1 MTFRILDDN
10 KKQVDHK
17 ENDDSFLEFTKE
29 SKNNT
34 TIDYVKKIRN
44 DKGILIFW
52 EVHFK
57 DKKD

>member
-1 MTFRILDDN
+1 MTFRIIDDN

-17 ENDDSFLEFTKE
+17 ENDDSFLKFTKE
-29 SKNNT
+29 SKNDS

-44 DKGILIFW
+44 LKGELILW

-57 DKKD
+57 DKK

>member
-29 SKNNT
+29 NENNS

-44 DKGILIFW
+44 KKGELIVW
-52 EVHFK
+52 EIHYK
-57 DKKD
+57 DLD